1 MAAKLALLDD
11 GSDGEAEPTL
21 RINEE
26 YAKRLEHNKRREDLQ
41 RLQELRKRGLVDTD
55 SSSEEDEDE
64 DEDGVLPEKTEV
76 RILETLARIKKK
88 DPSIYKPEV
97 KFFEDDGDEDEDVE
111 EEKALKERKKPV
123 YLKDVVAKQALENP
137 EGDEDEE
144 DGNPP
149 IKTYAQ
155 EQQELKDALRKSFAA
170 AVEDDDDEE
179 GLFTVRKKSKEELR
193 REEEQAEKL
202 RKEAPVS
209 QKLEEYFGK
218 DDDLDE
224 KDRFLKNYL
233 QNQGW
238 IDKNKDKLPSYEDV
252 IGEVSEEEEELDD
265 QDRYESLL
273 NFRFEEGGDSQ
284 VLGHSRVVEDSVRK
298 ISEKRKERRRK
309 KQERLAQAELARQEE
324 VKRLKNVKKKEM
336 MEKLSKI
343 QTVAGI
349 QAGPGK
355 IDEGDLE
362 EDFDPDE
369 HDRKMQQLFGEDYY
383 NDEDPDFHSGDGEAA
398 GMDGMDFD
406 EGIEKSEDE
415 GLVSLDYEDKIS
427 DMPTRFKYAQVR
439 PNRFGLST
447 AQILDADEK
456 ELNQYV
462 SVKAMA
468 PYRTEEWIPRGKYHR
483 LAKKAKKEKQAADEG
498 TGGDTGGDTPV
509 SQQHTKKKKK
519 KQQQQQKEPEAQA
532 EEAAVVEAKIAKK
545 EKRKVDEQAL
555 SLPREIKCQKTKEK
569 LDETEVPGEEQ
580 ALREAEKKAK
590 KEKQHKKV
598 EGLHDKAEEH
608 QPPRKKTKN
617 EGVEVD
623 ATPGA
628 SAAAEGESGPGK
640 KKRRRK
646 KQGLNMSQ
654 SRLLSYGKID
664 LPKKKRK

>member
-55 SSSEEDEDE
+55 SSSEEEDE

-97 KFFEDDGDEDEDVE
+97 KFFEDDDDEDEDVE

-144 DGNPP
+144 EDGNPP

-170 AVEDDDDEE
+170 AVEEDDDEE

-383 NDEDPDFHSGDGEAA
+383 NEEDPDFHSGDGEAA

-462 SVKAMA
+462 SLKAMA

-483 LAKKAKKEKQAADEG
+483 LAKKAKKEKQAANEG
-498 TGGDTGGDTPV
+498 TGGDTPV
-509 SQQHTKKKKK
+509 SQEHAKKKKK
-519 KQQQQQKEPEAQA
+519 QQQQQQKEPEAQA

-545 EKRKVDEQAL
+545 EKRKVDEQA
-555 SLPREIKCQKTKEK
+555 PREIRGEKTKEK

-623 ATPGA
+623 TTPGA